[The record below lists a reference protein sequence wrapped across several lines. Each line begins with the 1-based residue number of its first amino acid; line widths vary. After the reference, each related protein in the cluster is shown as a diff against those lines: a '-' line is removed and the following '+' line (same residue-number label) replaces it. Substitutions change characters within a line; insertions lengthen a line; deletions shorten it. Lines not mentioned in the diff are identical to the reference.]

1 MKFLVISLLVMLS
14 QFSETHSKSKLEKK
28 LNDLKKQTVKIHNNI
43 IVNNKELKLIKL
55 DIDRNRQKQIIYL
68 RYIKDKEVL
77 GKRLFFL
84 LQEKLYVSEISRL
97 LKGLQSSSDYFVSKQ
112 IIRGFFF
119 NQVKVGIDNYIQSF
133 ENLKVVNQD
142 LNNKLYSYK
151 EKKNKL
157 NIELKNLEKKIL
169 QVSLLQKKFIANP
182 EAKKREKKVKKS
194 AKNINELVK
203 GVKVP
208 KLKKKKGITTRFQM
222 PLQASIISEFGQN
235 KANKIF
241 KNGVIFEVS
250 EDSFVASPFEGIIVF
265 ANKFKSYGNLV
276 IIEND
281 NGYFCILAGMDD
293 IIISSGNKV
302 FKGEPIARISK
313 KLKNKL
319 YFELRKNGKIINPKS
334 KVEIL

>member
-1 MKFLVISLLVMLS
+1 MKFLIISLFIILS
-14 QFSETHSKSKLEKK
+14 QFSESHSRNKLEKK
-28 LNDLKKQTVKIHNNI
+28 LNSLKKQTVELHNNI
-43 IVNNKELKLIKL
+43 ISNNKELKIIKL

-77 GKRLFFL
+77 GQRLFFL
-84 LQEKLYVSEISRL
+84 LQEKLYVSEVSRL
-97 LKGLQSSSDYFVSKQ
+97 LKGMQSSSDYSVSKQ

-119 NQVKVGIDNYIQSF
+119 NQVKVGIDNYFQSF
-133 ENLKVVNQD
+133 ENLKVVNKD
-142 LNNKLYSYK
+142 LENKLSSYK
-151 EKKNKL
+151 EKKKKL
-157 NIELKNLEKKIL
+157 STELKNLEKKIL

-182 EAKKREKKVKKS
+182 AAKKREKKVKKS

-208 KLKKKKGITTRFQM
+208 KLKKKQNITTRFQM
-222 PLQASIISEFGQN
+222 PLQTSIVSEFGQN
-235 KANKIF
+235 KTNKIF

-250 EDSFVASPFEGIIVF
+250 EDSFVASPFDGIIVF

-281 NGYFCILAGMDD
+281 NGYFCILAGMDN

-302 FKGEPIARISK
+302 FKGEPIARVSK

>member
-1 MKFLVISLLVMLS
+1 MKFLIISLLVIFS
-14 QFSETHSKSKLEKK
+14 QSSETHSKSKLEKK
-28 LNDLKKQTVKIHNNI
+28 LNDLKKQTVEIHNNI
-43 IVNNKELKLIKL
+43 ISNNKELKIIKL

-68 RYIKDKEVL
+68 KYIKDKEVL

-84 LQEKLYVSEISRL
+84 LQEKLYVSEISRI
-97 LKGLQSSSDYFVSKQ
+97 LKGMQSSSDYSVSKQ

-119 NQVKVGIDNYIQSF
+119 NQVKVGIDNYFQSF

-142 LNNKLYSYK
+142 LKNKLYSYK
-151 EKKNKL
+151 EKKKKL
-157 NIELKNLEKKIL
+157 NTELKNLEKKIV

-203 GVKVP
+203 GINVP
-208 KLKKKKGITTRFQM
+208 KLKKKKSITTRFQM
-222 PLQASIISEFGQN
+222 PLQASIVSEFGQN

-250 EDSFVASPFEGIIVF
+250 EDSFVASPFDGIIVF

-281 NGYFCILAGMDD
+281 SGYFCILAGMDNM
-293 IIISSGNKV
+293 IISSGNKV

-313 KLKNKL
+313 KLNNKL

>member
-1 MKFLVISLLVMLS
+1 MKFLIISLLVMLS

-28 LNDLKKQTVKIHNNI
+28 LNDLKKQTVEIHNNI
-43 IVNNKELKLIKL
+43 ISNNKELKIIKL

-97 LKGLQSSSDYFVSKQ
+97 LKGMQSSSDYSVSKQ

-119 NQVKVGIDNYIQSF
+119 NQVKVGIDNYFQSF

-142 LNNKLYSYK
+142 LENKLYSYK
-151 EKKNKL
+151 EKKKKL
-157 NIELKNLEKKIL
+157 NTELKNLEKKIL

-208 KLKKKKGITTRFQM
+208 KLNKKKKITTRFQM
-222 PLQASIISEFGQN
+222 PLQASIVSEFGQN
-235 KANKIF
+235 KADKIF

-250 EDSFVASPFEGIIVF
+250 EDSFVASPFDGIIVF

-281 NGYFCILAGMDD
+281 NGYFCILAGMDN

-313 KLKNKL
+313 KLNNKL

>member
-1 MKFLVISLLVMLS
+1 MKFLIISFLVMLS

-28 LNDLKKQTVKIHNNI
+28 LNDLKKQTVKLHNNI
-43 IVNNKELKLIKL
+43 ISNNKELKIIKL

-68 RYIKDKEVL
+68 KYIKDKEVL

-84 LQEKLYVSEISRL
+84 LQEKLYVSEISRI
-97 LKGLQSSSDYFVSKQ
+97 LKGMQSSSDYSVSKQ

-119 NQVKVGIDNYIQSF
+119 NQVKVGIDNYFQSF

-142 LNNKLYSYK
+142 LENKLYSYK
-151 EKKNKL
+151 EKKKKL
-157 NIELKNLEKKIL
+157 NTELQNLEKKIL

-208 KLKKKKGITTRFQM
+208 KLKKKKSITPRFQM
-222 PLQASIISEFGQN
+222 PLQASIVSEFGQN
-235 KANKIF
+235 KADKIF

-250 EDSFVASPFEGIIVF
+250 EDSFVASPFDGIIVF

-281 NGYFCILAGMDD
+281 NGYFCILAGMDN

>member
-1 MKFLVISLLVMLS
+1 MKFLITLLFVILS

-97 LKGLQSSSDYFVSKQ
+97 LKGLQSSSDYFISKQ

-133 ENLKVVNQD
+133 ENLKVVNQN

-182 EAKKREKKVKKS
+182 EAKKREKKVKKN

>member
-1 MKFLVISLLVMLS
+1 MKFLIISFLVMLS

-28 LNDLKKQTVKIHNNI
+28 LNDLKKQTVELHNNI
-43 IVNNKELKLIKL
+43 ISNNKELKIIKL

-97 LKGLQSSSDYFVSKQ
+97 LKGMQNSSDYSVSKQ

-119 NQVKVGIDNYIQSF
+119 NQVKVGIDNYFQSF

-142 LNNKLYSYK
+142 LENKLYSYK
-151 EKKNKL
+151 EKKKKL
-157 NIELKNLEKKIL
+157 NTELQNLEKKIL

-208 KLKKKKGITTRFQM
+208 KLKKKKSITTRFQM
-222 PLQASIISEFGQN
+222 PLQASIVSEFGQN
-235 KANKIF
+235 KADKIF

-250 EDSFVASPFEGIIVF
+250 EDSFVASPFDGIIVF

-281 NGYFCILAGMDD
+281 NGYFCILAGMDN

>member
-1 MKFLVISLLVMLS
+1 MKFLIISFLIILS
-14 QFSETHSKSKLEKK
+14 QFSEAHSKNKLEKK
-28 LNDLKKQTVKIHNNI
+28 LNNLKKQTVELHNNI
-43 IVNNKELKLIKL
+43 ISNNKELKVIKL

-97 LKGLQSSSDYFVSKQ
+97 LKGMQSSSDYSVSKQ

-119 NQVKVGIDNYIQSF
+119 NQVKVGIDNYFQSF

-142 LNNKLYSYK
+142 LESKLYSYK
-151 EKKNKL
+151 EKKKKL
-157 NIELKNLEKKIL
+157 NKELQNLEKKIL
-169 QVSLLQKKFIANP
+169 QVSLLQKRFIANP

-208 KLKKKKGITTRFQM
+208 KLKKKKSITTGFQM
-222 PLQASIISEFGQN
+222 PLQASIVSEFGQN
-235 KANKIF
+235 KADKIF

-250 EDSFVASPFEGIIVF
+250 EDSFVASPFDGIIVY

-276 IIEND
+276 IVEND
-281 NGYFCILAGMDD
+281 NGYFCILAGMDN

>member
-1 MKFLVISLLVMLS
+1 MKFLIISLLVMLS

-28 LNDLKKQTVKIHNNI
+28 LNDLKKQTVEIHNNI
-43 IVNNKELKLIKL
+43 ISNNKELKIIKL

-97 LKGLQSSSDYFVSKQ
+97 LKGMQSSSDYSVSKQ

-119 NQVKVGIDNYIQSF
+119 NQVKVGIDNYFQSF

-142 LNNKLYSYK
+142 LENKLYSYK
-151 EKKNKL
+151 EKKKKL
-157 NIELKNLEKKIL
+157 NTELKNLEKKIL

-208 KLKKKKGITTRFQM
+208 KLKKKKSITTRFQM
-222 PLQASIISEFGQN
+222 PLQASIVSEFGQN
-235 KANKIF
+235 KADKIF

-250 EDSFVASPFEGIIVF
+250 EDSFVASPFDGIIVF

-281 NGYFCILAGMDD
+281 NGYFCILAGMDN

>member
-1 MKFLVISLLVMLS
+1 MKFLIISLLVMFS

-43 IVNNKELKLIKL
+43 ISNNKELKIIKL

-68 RYIKDKEVL
+68 KYIKDKEVL

-84 LQEKLYVSEISRL
+84 LQEKLYVSEISRI
-97 LKGLQSSSDYFVSKQ
+97 LKGMQSSSDYSVSKQ

-119 NQVKVGIDNYIQSF
+119 NQVKVGIDNYFQSF
-133 ENLKVVNQD
+133 ENLKIVNQD
-142 LNNKLYSYK
+142 LENKLYSYK
-151 EKKNKL
+151 EKKKKL
-157 NIELKNLEKKIL
+157 NTELQNLEKKIL

-208 KLKKKKGITTRFQM
+208 KLKKTKSMTTRFQM
-222 PLQASIISEFGQN
+222 PLQASIVSEFGQN
-235 KANKIF
+235 KADKIF

-250 EDSFVASPFEGIIVF
+250 EDSFVASPFDGIIVF

-281 NGYFCILAGMDD
+281 SGYFCILAGMDN

-313 KLKNKL
+313 KFKNKL

>member
-1 MKFLVISLLVMLS
+1 MKFLIISLFIVLS
-14 QFSETHSKSKLEKK
+14 QFSDSLSKNKLEKK
-28 LNDLKKQTVKIHNNI
+28 LYGLKKQTVEIHNNI
-43 IVNNKELKLIKL
+43 ISNNKELKVIKL

-97 LKGLQSSSDYFVSKQ
+97 LKGMQSSSDYSISKQ

-119 NQVKVGIDNYIQSF
+119 NQVKVGIDNYFQSF

-142 LNNKLYSYK
+142 LENKLSSYK
-151 EKKNKL
+151 EKKKKL
-157 NIELKNLEKKIL
+157 GSELKNLERKIL

-208 KLKKKKGITTRFQM
+208 KLKKKQNITTRFQM
-222 PLQASIISEFGQN
+222 PLQTSIVSEFGQN
-235 KANKIF
+235 KTNKIF

-250 EDSFVASPFEGIIVF
+250 QDSFVASPFDGIIVF

-281 NGYFCILAGMDD
+281 NGYFCILAGMNN

-302 FKGEPIARISK
+302 LKGEPIARVSK

>member
-1 MKFLVISLLVMLS
+1 MKFLIISLLVMLS

-28 LNDLKKQTVKIHNNI
+28 LNDLKKQTVELHNNI
-43 IVNNKELKLIKL
+43 ISNNKELKIIKL

-84 LQEKLYVSEISRL
+84 LQERLYVSEISRL
-97 LKGLQSSSDYFVSKQ
+97 LKGMQNSSDYSVSKQ

-119 NQVKVGIDNYIQSF
+119 NQVKVGIDNYFQSF

-142 LNNKLYSYK
+142 LENKLYSYK
-151 EKKNKL
+151 EKKKKL
-157 NIELKNLEKKIL
+157 NTELQNLEKKIL

-208 KLKKKKGITTRFQM
+208 KLKKKKSITPRFQM
-222 PLQASIISEFGQN
+222 PLQASIVSEFGQN
-235 KANKIF
+235 KADKIF

-250 EDSFVASPFEGIIVF
+250 EDSFVASPFDGIIVF

-281 NGYFCILAGMDD
+281 NGYFCILAGMDN

>member
-1 MKFLVISLLVMLS
+1 MKFLIISFLVMLS

-28 LNDLKKQTVKIHNNI
+28 LNDLKKQTVELHNNI
-43 IVNNKELKLIKL
+43 ISNNKELKIIKL

-84 LQEKLYVSEISRL
+84 LQERLYVSEISRL
-97 LKGLQSSSDYFVSKQ
+97 LKGMQNSSNYFVSKQ

-119 NQVKVGIDNYIQSF
+119 NQVKVGIDNYFQSF

-142 LNNKLYSYK
+142 LENKLYSYK

-157 NIELKNLEKKIL
+157 NTELQNLEKKIL

-208 KLKKKKGITTRFQM
+208 KLKKKKSITPRFQM
-222 PLQASIISEFGQN
+222 PLQASIVSEFGQN
-235 KANKIF
+235 KADKIF

-250 EDSFVASPFEGIIVF
+250 EDSFVASPFDGIIVF

-281 NGYFCILAGMDD
+281 NGYFCILAGMDN

>member
-1 MKFLVISLLVMLS
+1 MKFLITLLFVILS

-97 LKGLQSSSDYFVSKQ
+97 LKGLQSSSDYFISKQ

-133 ENLKVVNQD
+133 ENLKVVNQN

-208 KLKKKKGITTRFQM
+208 KLKKKKSITTRFQM
-222 PLQASIISEFGQN
+222 PLQASIVSEFGQN
-235 KANKIF
+235 KADKIF

-250 EDSFVASPFEGIIVF
+250 EDSFVASPFDGIIVF

-281 NGYFCILAGMDD
+281 NGYFCILAGMDN

>member
-1 MKFLVISLLVMLS
+1 MKFLIISLLVMLS

-28 LNDLKKQTVKIHNNI
+28 LNDLKKQTVELHNNI
-43 IVNNKELKLIKL
+43 ISNNKELKIIKL

-97 LKGLQSSSDYFVSKQ
+97 LKGMQSSSDYSVSKQ

-119 NQVKVGIDNYIQSF
+119 NQVKVGIDNYFQSF

-142 LNNKLYSYK
+142 LENKLYSYK
-151 EKKNKL
+151 EKKKKL
-157 NIELKNLEKKIL
+157 NTELKNLEKKIL

-208 KLKKKKGITTRFQM
+208 KLKKKKSITTRFQM
-222 PLQASIISEFGQN
+222 PLQASIVSEFGQN
-235 KANKIF
+235 KADKIF

-250 EDSFVASPFEGIIVF
+250 EDSFVASPFDGIIVF

-281 NGYFCILAGMDD
+281 SGYFCILAGMDN

>member
-1 MKFLVISLLVMLS
+1 MKFLIISLLVMLS
-14 QFSETHSKSKLEKK
+14 QFSESHSKSKLEKK
-28 LNDLKKQTVKIHNNI
+28 LNDLKKQTVEIHNNI
-43 IVNNKELKLIKL
+43 ISNNKELKIIKL
-55 DIDRNRQKQIIYL
+55 DIDRNKQKQIIYL

-97 LKGLQSSSDYFVSKQ
+97 LKGMQSSSDYSVSKQ

-119 NQVKVGIDNYIQSF
+119 NQVKVGIDNYFQSF

-142 LNNKLYSYK
+142 LENKLYSYK
-151 EKKNKL
+151 EKKKKL
-157 NIELKNLEKKIL
+157 NTELKNLEKKIL

-208 KLKKKKGITTRFQM
+208 KLNKKKNITTRFQM
-222 PLQASIISEFGQN
+222 PLQASIVSEFGQN
-235 KANKIF
+235 KTDKIF

-250 EDSFVASPFEGIIVF
+250 EDSFVASPFDGIIVF

-281 NGYFCILAGMDD
+281 NGYFCILAGMDN

-302 FKGEPIARISK
+302 FKGEPIARVSK

>member
-1 MKFLVISLLVMLS
+1 MKFLIIYLFIFLS
-14 QFSETHSKSKLEKK
+14 QFSESHSKNKLEKN
-28 LNDLKKQTVKIHNNI
+28 LNSLKKQTVEIHNNI
-43 IVNNKELKLIKL
+43 ISNNKELKIIKL

-77 GKRLFFL
+77 GQRLFFL
-84 LQEKLYVSEISRL
+84 LQEKLYVSEVSRI
-97 LKGLQSSSDYFVSKQ
+97 LKGMQSSSDYSISKQ

-119 NQVKVGIDNYIQSF
+119 NQVKVGIDNYFQSF
-133 ENLKVVNQD
+133 ENLKVVNKD
-142 LNNKLYSYK
+142 LENKLSSYK
-151 EKKNKL
+151 EKKKKL
-157 NIELKNLEKKIL
+157 SAELKNLEKKIL

-182 EAKKREKKVKKS
+182 AAKKREQKVKKS

-208 KLKKKKGITTRFQM
+208 KLKKKQNITTRFQM
-222 PLQASIISEFGQN
+222 PLQTSIVSEFGQN
-235 KANKIF
+235 KTNKIF
-241 KNGVIFEVS
+241 KNGVIFEIS
-250 EDSFVASPFEGIIVF
+250 EDSFVASPFDGIIVF

-281 NGYFCILAGMDD
+281 NGYFCILAGMEN

-302 FKGEPIARISK
+302 FKGEPIARVSK

>member
-1 MKFLVISLLVMLS
+1 MKFLIISFLVMLS

-28 LNDLKKQTVKIHNNI
+28 LNDLKKQTVELHNNI
-43 IVNNKELKLIKL
+43 ISNNKELKIIKL

-84 LQEKLYVSEISRL
+84 LQERLYVSEISRL
-97 LKGLQSSSDYFVSKQ
+97 LKGMQNSSDYSVSKQ

-119 NQVKVGIDNYIQSF
+119 NQVKVGIDNYFQSF

-142 LNNKLYSYK
+142 LENKLYSYK
-151 EKKNKL
+151 EKKKKL
-157 NIELKNLEKKIL
+157 NTELQNLEKKIL

-208 KLKKKKGITTRFQM
+208 KLKKKKSITTRFQM
-222 PLQASIISEFGQN
+222 PLQASIVSEFGQN
-235 KANKIF
+235 KADKIF

-250 EDSFVASPFEGIIVF
+250 EDSFVASPFDGIIVF

-281 NGYFCILAGMDD
+281 NGYFCILAGMDN

>member
-1 MKFLVISLLVMLS
+1 MKFLIISLLVMLS

-28 LNDLKKQTVKIHNNI
+28 LNDLKKQTVEIHNNI
-43 IVNNKELKLIKL
+43 ISNNKELKIIKL

-97 LKGLQSSSDYFVSKQ
+97 LKGMQSSSDYSVSKQ

-119 NQVKVGIDNYIQSF
+119 NQVKVGIDNYFQSF

-142 LNNKLYSYK
+142 LENKLYSYK
-151 EKKNKL
+151 EKKKKL
-157 NIELKNLEKKIL
+157 NTELKNLEKKIL

-208 KLKKKKGITTRFQM
+208 KLKKKK
-222 PLQASIISEFGQN
+222 
-235 KANKIF
+235 KYHNKIPNAVTG
-241 KNGVIFEVS
+241 KY
-250 EDSFVASPFEGIIVF
+250 SF
-265 ANKFKSYGNLV
+265 
-276 IIEND
+276 
-281 NGYFCILAGMDD
+281 
-293 IIISSGNKV
+293 
-302 FKGEPIARISK
+302 
-313 KLKNKL
+313 
-319 YFELRKNGKIINPKS
+319 
-334 KVEIL
+334 

>member
-1 MKFLVISLLVMLS
+1 MKFLIISLLLIFS
-14 QFSETHSKSKLEKK
+14 QFSETHSESKLEKK
-28 LNDLKKQTVKIHNNI
+28 LNDLKKQTVQIHNNI
-43 IVNNKELKLIKL
+43 ISNNKELKIIKL

-68 RYIKDKEVL
+68 KYIKDKEVL

-84 LQEKLYVSEISRL
+84 LQEKLYVSEISRI
-97 LKGLQSSSDYFVSKQ
+97 LKGMQSSSDYSVSKQ

-119 NQVKVGIDNYIQSF
+119 NQVKVGIDNYFQSF

-142 LNNKLYSYK
+142 LKNKLYSYK
-151 EKKNKL
+151 EKKKKL
-157 NIELKNLEKKIL
+157 NTELKNLEKKIV

-203 GVKVP
+203 GIKVP
-208 KLKKKKGITTRFQM
+208 KLKKKKSITTRFQM
-222 PLQASIISEFGQN
+222 PLQASIVSEFGQN

-250 EDSFVASPFEGIIVF
+250 EDSFVASPFDGIIVF

-281 NGYFCILAGMDD
+281 SGYFCILAGMDN

>member
-1 MKFLVISLLVMLS
+1 MKFLIISFLIMLS
-14 QFSETHSKSKLEKK
+14 QFSETYSKSKLEKK
-28 LNDLKKQTVKIHNNI
+28 LNNLKKQTVELHNNI
-43 IVNNKELKLIKL
+43 ISNNKELKFIKL

-84 LQEKLYVSEISRL
+84 QQEKLYVSEISRL
-97 LKGLQSSSDYFVSKQ
+97 LKGMQSSSGYSVSKQ

-119 NQVKVGIDNYIQSF
+119 NQVKVGIDNYFQSF

-142 LNNKLYSYK
+142 LENKLYSYK
-151 EKKNKL
+151 EKKKKL
-157 NIELKNLEKKIL
+157 NIELQNLEKKIL
-169 QVSLLQKKFIANP
+169 QVSLLQKRFIANP

-208 KLKKKKGITTRFQM
+208 KLMKKKSITTRFQM
-222 PLQASIISEFGQN
+222 PLQASIVSEFGQN
-235 KANKIF
+235 KADKIF

-250 EDSFVASPFEGIIVF
+250 EDSFVASPFDGIIVY

-276 IIEND
+276 IVEND
-281 NGYFCILAGMDD
+281 NGYFCILAGMDN